1 MNRYPF
7 IKIIIINCLM
17 RSDGLSGYD
26 IIKFCR
32 DGGIPASSGTVYPHL
47 KSLTDAGYVAC
58 EEDGRRK
65 LYSLTPKGREE
76 MEGSGLINAPDFLKN
91 AYFKSIALASNMDWS
106 SRDDVRTLM
115 DNVDEIKKYLSDY
128 MSQLP

>member
-7 IKIIIINCLM
+7 IKIMIINCLLK
-17 RSDGLSGYD
+17 SDGLTGYD

-47 KSLTDAGYVAC
+47 KSLMDAGYIAC

-65 LYSLTPKGREE
+65 LYRLTPEGRKE
-76 MEGSGLINAPDFLKN
+76 MESSGLATAPEFLKN
-91 AYFKSIALASNMDWS
+91 SYFKSILLASNMDWMNKS
-106 SRDDVRTLM
+106 DVQKLI
-115 DNVDEIKKYLSDY
+115 DNVEEIKKYLTEY
-128 MSQLP
+128 MEQLT